1 MFKPAII
8 GVISTLFV
16 LLLLSGCAGQ
26 QMRTKSSVVDYLY
39 PKEKDVN
46 IQPSIPHVTLPAK
59 VGIAFVPGDTQ
70 ARGRNFWSGNVIVD
84 SLTERDKL
92 QLLDRVAAH
101 FKKYDFVKSIE
112 VIPSSYLT
120 PQGSFANLDQIKTM
134 YDIDIIALVSYDQV
148 QFVDEGMLSL
158 TYWTIVGAY
167 VISGEKNDTSTLMD
181 TAVYDIDSRKL
192 LFRAPGVSQVKG
204 SATPVN
210 LSEELRADAS
220 QSFREATDDMIRN
233 LDLQLERFREKV
245 KAQPEEY
252 QFVDSSGRSWSGGG
266 SLSWLLGMLLPG
278 LWWSRRTSSL
288 LVSSG
293 KT

>member
-1 MFKPAII
+1 MFKPAFTGI
-8 GVISTLFV
+8 ISTLFV
-16 LLLLSGCAGQ
+16 LLLLSGCAGH

-39 PKEKDVN
+39 PQSKETV

-59 VGIAFVPGDTQ
+59 VGIAFVPGNT
-70 ARGRNFWSGNVIVD
+70 RSRSHNFWSGNVIVD
-84 SLTERDKL
+84 SLTERDKM
-92 QLLDRVAAH
+92 QLLDTVAAN

-134 YDIDIIALVSYDQV
+134 YGIDIIALVSYDQV

-181 TAVYDIDSRKL
+181 TTVYDIDSRKM

-204 SATPVN
+204 AATPVN
-210 LSEELRADAS
+210 LSEELRADAT
-220 QSFREATDDMIRN
+220 QGFREATNDMTRN

-245 KAQPEEY
+245 KEQPEEY
-252 QFVDSSGRSWSGGG
+252 NFVDSSGRSWGGG
-266 SLSWLLGMLLPG
+266 GAAIGLLGMLLLAG
-278 LWWSRRTSSL
+278 LHSAFVRRRA
-288 LVSSG
+288 
-293 KT
+293 